1 VDDLLVGTLIAS
13 TLRVSVPLILCA
25 LAGCL
30 CERAGVIDLGL
41 EGKMLMTAFTAATV
55 GSVSGSLALALFAAM
70 AVGVLLSMLHGYAC
84 VTHNGDQVVL
94 GMAITMTAAGL
105 TVVLGIAWFQQGG
118 QTPPLPDSV
127 RLRGLFTGAGEVVAR
142 VPWVGRALAIAFFGH
157 TVLVYLA
164 LALVAGVWWLL
175 YRTRF
180 GLRLRA
186 AGENPAM
193 VDAAGVSVLALRYR
207 ALALNGVL
215 CSLAGSSLVLAQNPS
230 FIPNMTA
237 GRGYMALAAMIFGK
251 WRPVGALLACL
262 LFGFLDAVS
271 IRLQGAELPAYFFGG
286 GAVPVQAIQALP
298 YVLTVVLLAGFI
310 GHARAPAAL
319 GRPYVKER

>member
-1 VDDLLVGTLIAS
+1 M
-13 TLRVSVPLILCA
+13 A
-25 LAGCL
+25 LA
-30 CERAGVIDLGL
+30 AMIF
-41 EGKMLMTAFTAATV
+41 GKW
-55 GSVSGSLALALFAAM
+55 
-70 AVGVLLSMLHGYAC
+70 HP
-84 VTHNGDQVVL
+84 
-94 GMAITMTAAGL
+94 
-105 TVVLGIAWFQQGG
+105 VVLGIAWFSQGG

-127 RLRGLFTGAGEVVAR
+127 RLDPLGQQLGAWVAQ
-142 VPWVGRALAIAFFGH
+142 VPFVGRALAIALFGH

-164 LALVAGVWWLL
+164 LALVVGVWWLL
-175 YRTRF
+175 FRTRF

-193 VDAAGVSVLALRYR
+193 VDAAGVSVLGLRYQ
-207 ALALNGVL
+207 ALVLNGVL
-215 CSLAGSSLVLAQNPS
+215 ASLAGAYLVLAQNPS

-251 WRPVGALLACL
+251 WHPVGALFACL

-271 IRLQGAELPAYFFGG
+271 IRLQGAELPLI

-310 GHARAPAAL
+310 GRAVAPAAL